1 VPAVIGPAPVEAEEK
16 SVGEDDRY
24 KASTTPDPKYATIP
38 DTVDPTSDDL
48 HKKKKMYARS
58 QPGDNPMAVEQEE
71 ISLAEKIKSQLTQ
84 DYAAFKEGA
93 VKGWMMDMEQDAAE
107 MNKDEFIKKH
117 GQNRADIWDRVNSA
131 EDQFDGNTEDIE
143 MEQDNKPI
151 MINGKQV
158 NVRSIEFDT
167 GIPDPTDRD
176 DQKARAAE
184 AYPDKAFFMDG
195 TKLSDAEL
203 EMLKNQYSDEME
215 ELAYDVIVDQGIDAA
230 DMLSDR

>member
-1 VPAVIGPAPVEAEEK
+1 MDIRDILQKIDKVQNPRELTSEIVKSNLTEAAAISVNMYGNNPDEVQALYQIFKNAGLQSPVPAVMGPVKAEDKE
-16 SVGEDDRY
+16 VGEDDRY
-24 KASTTPDPKYATIP
+24 KANTTPDPKYATVP

-107 MNKDEFIKKH
+107 MNRNEFIKKH
-117 GQNRADIWDRVNSA
+117 GQNRADIWDRVNSE

-143 MEQDNKPI
+143 
-151 MINGKQV
+151 
-158 NVRSIEFDT
+158 
-167 GIPDPTDRD
+167 
-176 DQKARAAE
+176 
-184 AYPDKAFFMDG
+184 
-195 TKLSDAEL
+195 L
-203 EMLKNQYSDEME
+203 E
-215 ELAYDVIVDQGIDAA
+215 
-230 DMLSDR
+230 